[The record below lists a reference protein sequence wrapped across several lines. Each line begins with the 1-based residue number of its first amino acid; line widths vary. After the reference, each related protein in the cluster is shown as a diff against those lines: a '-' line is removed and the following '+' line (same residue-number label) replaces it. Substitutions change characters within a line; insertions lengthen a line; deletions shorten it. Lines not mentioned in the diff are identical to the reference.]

1 MNPYWIVTVNSTIKI
16 KRIVEMWEA
25 IQGILTSGKAVLGIG
40 ALIILLAILVR
51 KGLISFKGKGLK
63 VGNNDV
69 ERTII
74 RNQIMFVKTEISDFY
89 SRIPNFEGRDEWRLR
104 YIMEKCLDV
113 LVDAISLNHVTL
125 DPVYVDLKCRAV
137 WDEILQNTDNASI
150 LTDDFKK
157 VVYDETKHIIE
168 KLIEIR
174 EFYNK

>member
-1 MNPYWIVTVNSTIKI
+1 MDWLTTLLISDNFWKAALSISALV
-16 KRIVEMWEA
+16 
-25 IQGILTSGKAVLGIG
+25 ILIGVLAKNG
-40 ALIILLAILVR
+40 LV
-51 KGLISFKGKGLK
+51 SFKGKGLK
-63 VGNNDV
+63 VGNNEV

-74 RNQIMFVKTEISDFY
+74 RNQIMFCKTEISDFY
-89 SRIPNFEGRDEWRLR
+89 SKVPDFEGRDDWRVK
-104 YIMEKCLDV
+104 YTMEKCLDV

-125 DPVYVDLKCRAV
+125 EPVYVDLKCRAV
-137 WDEILQNTDNASI
+137 WDEVLQNTGNANI

>member
-1 MNPYWIVTVNSTIKI
+1 
-16 KRIVEMWEA
+16 MWEA
-25 IQGILTSGKAVLGIG
+25 IQGVLTSDNFWKVVVGVG
-40 ALIILLAILVR
+40 ALVILLAILVK

-63 VGNNDV
+63 VGNSEV

-89 SRIPNFEGRDEWRLR
+89 NRIPDFEGRDEWRLK

-113 LVDAISLNHVTL
+113 IVDAVSLNHLTL
-125 DPVYVDLKCRAV
+125 EPVYVDLKCRAV
-137 WDEILQNTDNASI
+137 WDEVLQNADNLNI

-174 EFYNK
+174 EYYNK

>member
-1 MNPYWIVTVNSTIKI
+1 
-16 KRIVEMWEA
+16 MWEA
-25 IQGILTSGKAVLGIG
+25 ICGVLTSDNFWKVVVGVS
-40 ALIILLAILVR
+40 ALVILLAILVK

-63 VGNNDV
+63 VGNSEV

-89 SRIPNFEGRDEWRLR
+89 NRIPNFEDRDEWRLK

-113 LVDAISLNHVTL
+113 IVDAVSLNHLTL
-125 DPVYVDLKCRAV
+125 EPVYVDLKCRAV
-137 WDEILQNTDNASI
+137 WDEVLQNAGNPNI

-174 EFYNK
+174 EYYNK

>member
-1 MNPYWIVTVNSTIKI
+1 
-16 KRIVEMWEA
+16 MWEA
-25 IQGILTSGKAVLGIG
+25 IQGVLTSDNFWKVVVGVG
-40 ALIILLAILVR
+40 ALVVLLAILVR

-63 VGNNDV
+63 VGNNEV
-69 ERTII
+69 ERTIL

-89 SRIPNFEGRDEWRLR
+89 NRIPNFEGRDEWRLK

-113 LVDAISLNHVTL
+113 VVDAISLNHLTL
-125 DPVYVDLKCRAV
+125 EPVYVDLKCRAV
-137 WDEILQNTDNASI
+137 WDEVLQNADNINI

-174 EFYNK
+174 EYYNK

>member
-1 MNPYWIVTVNSTIKI
+1 
-16 KRIVEMWEA
+16 MWEA
-25 IQGILTSGKAVLGIG
+25 LQGILTSDNFWKTIVGIG
-40 ALIILLAILVR
+40 ALVILFAILVK

-63 VGNNDV
+63 VGNSDT

-89 SRIPNFEGRDEWRLR
+89 NKVPGFEGRDEWRLK

-113 LVDAISLNHVTL
+113 LVDAISLNHLTL
-125 DPVYVDLKCRAV
+125 EPVYVDLKCRAV
-137 WDEILQNTDNASI
+137 WDEVLQNADNTNI

-174 EFYNK
+174 EYYNK

>member
-1 MNPYWIVTVNSTIKI
+1 
-16 KRIVEMWEA
+16 MWQA
-25 IQGILTSGKAVLGIG
+25 IQEVLISNNFWKSVIGIG
-40 ALIILLAILVR
+40 ALIILFAVLVR
-51 KGLISFKGKGLK
+51 KGLISFKGHGLN
-63 VGNNDV
+63 VGNSDA

-89 SRIPNFEGRDEWRLR
+89 NRIPGFEGRDEWRLR

-113 LVDAISLNHVTL
+113 IVDAISLNHLTL
-125 DPVYVDLKCRAV
+125 EPVYVDLKCRAV
-137 WDEILQNTDNASI
+137 WDEILQNSDDPHI

-174 EFYNK
+174 EYYNK

>member
-1 MNPYWIVTVNSTIKI
+1 
-16 KRIVEMWEA
+16 MWEA
-25 IQGILTSGKAVLGIG
+25 IQNILTSDNFWKIIAGIG
-40 ALIILLAILVR
+40 ALVILFAILVK

-63 VGNNDV
+63 VGNSDT

-89 SRIPNFEGRDEWRLR
+89 NRIPDFEGRDEWRLK

-113 LVDAISLNHVTL
+113 LVDAVSLNHLTL
-125 DPVYVDLKCRAV
+125 EPVYVNLKCRAV
-137 WDEILQNTDNASI
+137 WDEVLQNSDNTNI

-174 EFYNK
+174 EYYNK

>member
-1 MNPYWIVTVNSTIKI
+1 
-16 KRIVEMWEA
+16 MWET
-25 IQGILTSGKAVLGIG
+25 IQGVLTSDNFFKSVIGIG
-40 ALIILLAILVR
+40 ILVILLAILAK

-63 VGNNDV
+63 VGNSDT

-74 RNQIMFVKTEISDFY
+74 RNQIMFVKTEVSDFY
-89 SRIPNFEGRDEWRLR
+89 NRIPNFEGRDEWRLK

-113 LVDAISLNHVTL
+113 LVDAVSLNHLTL
-125 DPVYVDLKCRAV
+125 EPVYIDLKCRAV
-137 WDEILQNTDNASI
+137 WDEVLQNSDDANV

-174 EFYNK
+174 EYYNK

>member
-1 MNPYWIVTVNSTIKI
+1 
-16 KRIVEMWEA
+16 MWQA
-25 IQGILTSGKAVLGIG
+25 IQVVLTSDNLWKSVIGIGVLVILFAVL
-40 ALIILLAILVR
+40 VK
-51 KGLISFKGKGLK
+51 KGLISFKGRGLS
-63 VGNNDV
+63 VGNNEV

-89 SRIPNFEGRDEWRLR
+89 NRIPSFEGRDEWRLK

-113 LVDAISLNHVTL
+113 IVDAISLNHLTL
-125 DPVYVDLKCRAV
+125 EPVYVDLKCRAV
-137 WDEILQNTDNASI
+137 WDEVLQNADNVNI

-174 EFYNK
+174 EYYNK

>member
-1 MNPYWIVTVNSTIKI
+1 
-16 KRIVEMWEA
+16 MWES
-25 IQGILTSGKAVLGIG
+25 IQGVLTSDNFFKSAIGIG
-40 ALIILLAILVR
+40 ILVILLAILAK

-63 VGNNDV
+63 VGNNDT

-89 SRIPNFEGRDEWRLR
+89 NRIPSFEGRDEWRLK

-113 LVDAISLNHVTL
+113 IVDAISLNHLTL
-125 DPVYVDLKCRAV
+125 EPVYIDLKCRAV
-137 WDEILQNTDNASI
+137 WDEVLQNADNTNI
-150 LTDDFKK
+150 LSDDFKK

-174 EFYNK
+174 EYYNK

>member
-1 MNPYWIVTVNSTIKI
+1 MEWLTTLLISDNFWKAALSISALV
-16 KRIVEMWEA
+16 
-25 IQGILTSGKAVLGIG
+25 ILIAVL
-40 ALIILLAILVR
+40 VK
-51 KGLISFKGKGLK
+51 KGLVSFKGKGLK
-63 VGNNDV
+63 VGNNEV

-74 RNQIMFVKTEISDFY
+74 RNQIMFCKTEISDFY
-89 SRIPNFEGRDEWRLR
+89 SRVPDFEGRDDWRLK

-125 DPVYVDLKCRAV
+125 EPVYVDLKCRAV
-137 WDEILQNTDNASI
+137 WDEVLQNADNANI

-157 VVYDETKHIIE
+157 VVYDETKYIIE

>member
-1 MNPYWIVTVNSTIKI
+1 
-16 KRIVEMWEA
+16 MWEA
-25 IQGILTSGKAVLGIG
+25 IQGVLTSNNFWKAAVGIG
-40 ALIILLAILVR
+40 ALIILLAILVK

-63 VGNNDV
+63 VGNNEV

-89 SRIPNFEGRDEWRLR
+89 NRIPDFEGRDEWRLR

-113 LVDAISLNHVTL
+113 IVDAVSLNHLTL
-125 DPVYVDLKCRAV
+125 EPVYVDLKCRAV
-137 WDEILQNTDNASI
+137 WDEVLQNADNTNI

-174 EFYNK
+174 EYYNK

>member
-1 MNPYWIVTVNSTIKI
+1 
-16 KRIVEMWEA
+16 MWDA
-25 IQGILTSGKAVLGIG
+25 LQGILTSDNFWKTTVGIG
-40 ALIILLAILVR
+40 ALVILFAILVK

-63 VGNNDV
+63 VGNSDT

-89 SRIPNFEGRDEWRLR
+89 NKVPDFEGRDEWRLK
-104 YIMEKCLDV
+104 YTMEKCLDV
-113 LVDAISLNHVTL
+113 LVDAISLNHLTL
-125 DPVYVDLKCRAV
+125 EPVYVNLKCRAV
-137 WDEILQNTDNASI
+137 WDEVLQNSDNTNI

-174 EFYNK
+174 EYYNK

>member
-1 MNPYWIVTVNSTIKI
+1 
-16 KRIVEMWEA
+16 MWQA
-25 IQGILTSGKAVLGIG
+25 IQEVLTSDNFWVVVVGVG
-40 ALIILLAILVR
+40 ALVILLAILVK

-63 VGNNDV
+63 VGNNDT

-89 SRIPNFEGRDEWRLR
+89 NKIPSFEGRDEWRLR

-113 LVDAISLNHVTL
+113 LIDAVSLNHLTL
-125 DPVYVDLKCRAV
+125 EPVYVDLKCRAV
-137 WDEILQNTDNASI
+137 WDEILQNSDDPHI

-168 KLIEIR
+168 KLIDIR
-174 EFYNK
+174 EYYNK

>member
-1 MNPYWIVTVNSTIKI
+1 
-16 KRIVEMWEA
+16 MWEA
-25 IQGILTSGKAVLGIG
+25 IQNILTSDNFWKTIVGIG
-40 ALIILLAILVR
+40 ALVILFAILVK

-63 VGNNDV
+63 VGNSET

-89 SRIPNFEGRDEWRLR
+89 NRIPDFEGRDEWRLK

-113 LVDAISLNHVTL
+113 IVDAVSLNHLTL
-125 DPVYVDLKCRAV
+125 EPVYVNLKCRAV
-137 WDEILQNTDNASI
+137 WDEVLQNADNTNI

-174 EFYNK
+174 EYYNK

>member
-1 MNPYWIVTVNSTIKI
+1 
-16 KRIVEMWEA
+16 MWEA
-25 IQGILTSGKAVLGIG
+25 IQGVLTSDNFWKVVVGVG
-40 ALIILLAILVR
+40 ALVVLLAILVR

-63 VGNNDV
+63 VGNNEV

-89 SRIPNFEGRDEWRLR
+89 NRIPDFEGRDEWRLK

-113 LVDAISLNHVTL
+113 IVDAISLNHLTL
-125 DPVYVDLKCRAV
+125 EPVYVDLKCRAV
-137 WDEILQNTDNASI
+137 WDEVLQNADNVNI

-174 EFYNK
+174 EYYNK

>member
-1 MNPYWIVTVNSTIKI
+1 
-16 KRIVEMWEA
+16 MWEA
-25 IQGILTSGKAVLGIG
+25 IQNILTSDNFWKTIIGIG
-40 ALIILLAILVR
+40 ALVILFAILVK

-63 VGNNDV
+63 VGNSDT

-89 SRIPNFEGRDEWRLR
+89 NRIPYFEGRDEWRLK

-113 LVDAISLNHVTL
+113 IVDAVSLNHLTL
-125 DPVYVDLKCRAV
+125 EPVYVNLKCRAV
-137 WDEILQNTDNASI
+137 WDEVLQNSDNTNI

-174 EFYNK
+174 EYYNK

>member
-1 MNPYWIVTVNSTIKI
+1 
-16 KRIVEMWEA
+16 MWEA
-25 IQGILTSGKAVLGIG
+25 IQGVLTSDNFWKVVVGVG
-40 ALIILLAILVR
+40 ALVVLLAILVR

-63 VGNNDV
+63 VGNNEV

-89 SRIPNFEGRDEWRLR
+89 NRIPNFEGRDEWRLK

-113 LVDAISLNHVTL
+113 VVDAISLNHLTL
-125 DPVYVDLKCRAV
+125 EPVYVDLKCRAV
-137 WDEILQNTDNASI
+137 WDEVLQNAGNINI

-174 EFYNK
+174 EYYNK

>member
-1 MNPYWIVTVNSTIKI
+1 
-16 KRIVEMWEA
+16 MWET
-25 IQGILTSGKAVLGIG
+25 IQGVLTSDNFFKSVIGIG
-40 ALIILLAILVR
+40 ILVILLAILAK

-63 VGNNDV
+63 VGNNDT

-89 SRIPNFEGRDEWRLR
+89 NKIPYFEGREEWRLK

-113 LVDAISLNHVTL
+113 IVDAISLNHLTL
-125 DPVYVDLKCRAV
+125 EPVYIDLKCRAV
-137 WDEILQNTDNASI
+137 WDEVLQNADNTNI
-150 LTDDFKK
+150 LSDDFKK

-174 EFYNK
+174 EYYNK

>member
-1 MNPYWIVTVNSTIKI
+1 MEWLTTLLISDNLFKAALSSSALV
-16 KRIVEMWEA
+16 
-25 IQGILTSGKAVLGIG
+25 ILIAVL
-40 ALIILLAILVR
+40 VK
-51 KGLISFKGKGLK
+51 KGLVSFKGKGLK
-63 VGNNDV
+63 VGNNEV

-74 RNQIMFVKTEISDFY
+74 RNQIMFCKTEISDFY
-89 SRIPNFEGRDEWRLR
+89 SRIPDFEGRDDWRLK

-125 DPVYVDLKCRAV
+125 EPVYVDLKCRAV
-137 WDEILQNTDNASI
+137 WDEVLQNADNANI

-157 VVYDETKHIIE
+157 VVYDETKYIIE